1 MRLQWGTGTTGN
13 EFRTRRAVIRAGEMR
28 MFGFPKWCVR
38 FGATTL
44 VVVPTAQPQR
54 CRDAYMDL
62 VQETGILCPGDPTT
76 WVSYTLPTDGFG
88 YSINTYELDEGRS
101 EVQVTYHHRDGRVAV
116 RIMECEG
123 GRCVDTASNGVP
135 FP

>member
-1 MRLQWGTGTTGN
+1 MFRLLGQVSIALVILATTGAPVA
-13 EFRTRRAVIRAGEMR
+13 FASS
-28 MFGFPKWCVR
+28 
-38 FGATTL
+38 
-44 VVVPTAQPQR
+44 PTAQPQR

-62 VQETGILCPGDPTT
+62 VQETVILCPGDPTT

-116 RIMECEG
+116 RIMECEAD
-123 GRCVDTASNGVP
+123 RCVDTASNGVP